1 MSVCASDEIWV
12 EHRYPAEVESSKTD
26 PEVRLYSEQ
35 FRSLLDSGALSDV
48 TFLVDGESI
57 SAHRAILSARSEYFH
72 AMFRAGGMSESRG
85 GAEAGPVLIPAADRA
100 SFKRMLEFLYTNSVR
115 DLALCSA
122 AEIIALLTLANEYLM
137 KVNLTQEYNIGY
149 LRKQKKTV
157 QYIMYVCM
165 FMFVLFL
172 SVCIYVCI

>member
-1 MSVCASDEIWV
+1 MHCMFFCTRASDEIWV
-12 EHRYPAEVESSKTD
+12 EHRYPAETESKAD

-48 TFLVDGESI
+48 TFLVEGESI

-72 AMFRAGGMSESRG
+72 AMFRVGGMSESRSG
-85 GAEAGPVLIPAADRA
+85 SEASPVLIPAADRA

-122 AEIIALLTLANEYLM
+122 VEIIALLTLANEYLM
-137 KVNLTQEYNIGY
+137 KVNHLEKLNTTE
-149 LRKQKKTV
+149 LLK
-157 QYIMYVCM
+157 
-165 FMFVLFL
+165 FPLL
-172 SVCIYVCI
+172 